1 MIEYTNIATLVISL
15 ISMVFIY
22 CVKHFVNEKF
32 KEKMPVPI
40 PVDLIVIITGTVVSY
55 FVKFKERW
63 HVAIVGDIPLG

>member
-1 MIEYTNIATLVISL
+1 
-15 ISMVFIY
+15 MVFIY

-55 FVKFKERW
+55 FVKFKDRW
-63 HVAIVGDIPLG
+63 HVAIVGDIPLGYVIF